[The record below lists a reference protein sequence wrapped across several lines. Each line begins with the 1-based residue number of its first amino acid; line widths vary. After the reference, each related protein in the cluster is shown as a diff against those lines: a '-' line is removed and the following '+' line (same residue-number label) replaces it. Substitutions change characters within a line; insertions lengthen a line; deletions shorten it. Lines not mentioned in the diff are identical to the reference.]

1 LDVKTRAER
10 SQYDKAPLD
19 SKKLGVYFSPQ
30 TMIDED
36 IIAQLGFT
44 DLDQYIGDPGE
55 TEAKSYPRLIQAAQ
69 KYWKKYADRNDINAY
84 IKIFT
89 MFDLS
94 FFKQLEQLLPAR
106 ADKLTGILIQ
116 PNVLERSKDTIV
128 PQIKRFDST
137 YYSVITETHP
147 TASGDYL
154 QYLGSVDGDILSISA
169 QDDDQWQMY
178 LTASQAKK
186 YDGTTYSYEYLI
198 RSGSTYITASS
209 PYWRS
214 EGLCPAITS
223 SVLSEFKTNIIPGKT
238 YTEFIVELATIAPLF
253 NFTYDN
259 GIDGVG
265 AFLQKNINGGGNTID
280 GNSVYPGQIVLIKDG
295 HTISATSTE
304 IERVSNGIYE
314 VILQGSL
321 STKFTLNRIASADEI
336 AEFVNQRVIVT
347 SGNDNINFIFYQT
360 QTINNIGIDAPTYVT
375 KSGYI
380 LQEIQDYLPTGI
392 DNQRYSGAKLTSPGF
407 NIASTQTVDG
417 GPVVEWRT
425 ANPNQ
430 LIYQNNGE
438 QGSFV
443 LV

>member
-1 LDVKTRAER
+1 
-10 SQYDKAPLD
+10 
-19 SKKLGVYFSPQ
+19 
-30 TMIDED
+30 
-36 IIAQLGFT
+36 
-44 DLDQYIGDPGE
+44 
-55 TEAKSYPRLIQAAQ
+55 
-69 KYWKKYADRNDINAY
+69 
-84 IKIFT
+84 
-89 MFDLS
+89 
-94 FFKQLEQLLPAR
+94 
-106 ADKLTGILIQ
+106 
-116 PNVLERSKDTIV
+116 
-128 PQIKRFDST
+128 
-137 YYSVITETHP
+137 
-147 TASGDYL
+147 
-154 QYLGSVDGDILSISA
+154 
-169 QDDDQWQMY
+169 
-178 LTASQAKK
+178 
-186 YDGTTYSYEYLI
+186 
-198 RSGSTYITASS
+198 
-209 PYWRS
+209 
-214 EGLCPAITS
+214 
-223 SVLSEFKTNIIPGKT
+223 
-238 YTEFIVELATIAPLF
+238 LF

-265 AFLQKNINGGGNTID
+265 AFLQKNINGGFNTID
-280 GNSVYPGQIVLIKDG
+280 GSLVYPGQIVLIKDG

-304 IERVSNGIYE
+304 IEHVSNGIYE
-314 VILQGSL
+314 VTLPGSL

-347 SGNDNINFIFYQT
+347 SGIDNINFIFYQT